1 MNTYEHQLREGFGL
15 SSSERDAAALS
26 EIERSARIR
35 HLEHQLDTGAV
46 PKKKR
51 NDIRNELFHLRRAAE
66 QQAEQDQYER
76 EFADRKRE
84 QARRKRRLV
93 EQLKQLDSASEQERR
108 AFNAEVRTLAAQQD
122 KRWTQLLAELAEER
136 MKLLEEQVENL
147 KRSLDEKQDELA
159 QQRARRSEAAE
170 AGVRAELSELT
181 QRVLALEQ
189 EHEARE
195 QQKREHEA
203 REQQEQEREAR
214 EQHARDQRS
223 EQAKQNAKRELDA
236 ELSARR
242 EYLEKLLY
250 ETPGAERARLAEA
263 ENKTLSEL
271 SGELESLEKQ
281 LDNESEHG

>member
-1 MNTYEHQLREGFGL
+1 MNTHEQQLREGFGL
-15 SSSERDAAALS
+15 SSSGREAAALS

-46 PKKKR
+46 PKRKR

-76 EFADRKRE
+76 ELVDRKRE
-84 QARRKRRLV
+84 QAKRKRRLV
-93 EQLKQLDSASEQERR
+93 EQLKHLDSASEQERR

-147 KRSLDEKQDELA
+147 KRSLDKKQDELA
-159 QQRARRSEAAE
+159 QQRAHRSEAAE

-189 EHEARE
+189 ER
-195 QQKREHEA
+195 EA
-203 REQQEQEREAR
+203 REQQEREREAR
-214 EQHARDQRS
+214 EQQARKQRS
-223 EQAKQNAKRELDA
+223 EQAEQNAKRELDA

-281 LDNESEHG
+281 LDTERAG